1 MNYWWSLQMLKT
13 VFIGADL
20 GKLSPLC
27 TKKWPPQFLQAL
39 HQIDNIVCLW
49 QKMIVEFS
57 ELHQKSFFSI
67 SKIVKKH
74 SLGNCYRA
82 ETATPLFM
90 RKKSKRVI
98 LLPCLGPNTFT
109 CWKGRNPLFLQ
120 KCKPLYC
127 ALFNFPL
134 DYSCLHT
141 IWPFLFNYLPF
152 FIYFLKSETSFVHNV
167 KVQCNI
173 HFFI

>member
-1 MNYWWSLQMLKT
+1 MLVAKNDCRAFRAT
-13 VFIGADL
+13 SEVFLFHI
-20 GKLSPLC
+20 KNS
-27 TKKWPPQFLQAL
+27 
-39 HQIDNIVCLW
+39 
-49 QKMIVEFS
+49 
-57 ELHQKSFFSI
+57 
-67 SKIVKKH
+67 KKH
-74 SLGNCYRA
+74 SLENCYRA

-90 RKKSKRVI
+90 REKSKRVI

-141 IWPFLFNYLPF
+141 IWPFSFSYLPF
-152 FIYFLKSETSFVHNV
+152 FIYFLKSETSLCIMLRSNAT
-167 KVQCNI
+167 
-173 HFFI
+173 FIFLYNYIKLLIVSST